1 MSKLPKDS
9 MVVICG
15 TAKNI
20 ESKIE
25 ETVMEL
31 HRAFS
36 SFKKVKFLIC
46 ESFSTDQ
53 TLQKLEQ
60 LKTKVSN
67 FDYFIDVDI
76 DENESRRT
84 VRIASARTELQKKIQ
99 KDYSNYD
106 YVAMVDL
113 DGVNRDLTKKSVESI
128 WRFDSWD
135 AAFANQ
141 PLRYYD
147 IWALRA
153 AGWNEG
159 DCWQEYQELL
169 QTVPQSEA
177 YRIAVTSKM
186 KSISENSKPIRVESA
201 FGGLGIY
208 RTPVFL
214 EGKYLG
220 MDEAGN
226 EICEHVHF
234 HETLVRK
241 GYQLFIMPSL
251 VNLKRGSQIANI
263 LKEMIL
269 RATRRIN

>member
-1 MSKLPKDS
+1 MELSEKS
-9 MVVICG
+9 VIICG
-15 TAKNI
+15 TARNVEDKIVNSVRSLY
-20 ESKIE
+20 ESF
-25 ETVMEL
+25 TS
-31 HRAFS
+31 FS
-36 SFKKVKFLIC
+36 EVKVLIC

-53 TLQKLEQ
+53 TMGKLEE
-60 LKTKVSN
+60 LKRELSY
-67 FDYFIDVDI
+67 FDYFTDTNVDK
-76 DENESRRT
+76 DEQRRT
-84 VRIASARTELQKKIQ
+84 VRIASARTELQKKIR
-99 KDYSNYD
+99 KDYGNYD

-159 DCWQEYQELL
+159 DCWEDYQKLL
-169 QTVPQSEA
+169 QTVPQGEA
-177 YRIAVTSKM
+177 HRIAVTSKM
-186 KSISENSKPIRVESA
+186 KSISEKSKPIRVESA

-220 MDEAGN
+220 IDEAGN

-234 HETLVRK
+234 HETLVKK

-251 VNLKRGSQIANI
+251 VNLNRGSQIANI
-263 LKEMIL
+263 LKEKIL
-269 RATRRIN
+269 RATRKIK